1 VALGLTACRSPCV
14 VVMDSEQIQWLAPG
28 QTYTAPA
35 AGRWIVPDETMR
47 LLLRRWAQ
55 DPPR

>member
-1 VALGLTACRSPCV
+1 
-14 VVMDSEQIQWLAPG
+14 MDSEQIQWLAPG